1 MVKKKNMLIM
11 NILAVLV
18 GNFICSVGIKL
29 FLEPA
34 GVAASSTTG
43 FAMILEY
50 YLSIPM
56 SLAMLVVNVL
66 MLILGYITLGK
77 KFALTTLASS
87 FLYPAFL
94 EVLDKALGDYYLTND
109 NILCVLFSA
118 VFLGVGLGVL
128 IRAGA
133 STGGLDIPPIILEKH
148 FRIPVSATMN
158 VMNFCIIG
166 MQLLYRP
173 VENVLYGLVMIFL
186 FTQVL
191 DAVLMMGTTKTEV
204 KVISDKS
211 DEICDAI
218 LTKLD
223 RGVTLLNA
231 ESGYKHD
238 EKQIVLSVISNREL
252 PKLEKVVH
260 QIDPECFMTITRISQ
275 VKGRGF
281 SISK

>member
-173 VENVLYGLVMIFL
+173 VENVLYGLVMIFI